1 MDRLTL
7 DVANAVSFL
16 PQNSLAGIE
25 PEVLAAR
32 DVLENGSGAGNDFLG
47 WVSLPE
53 SIAEGDLK
61 RIEDEVARLKALAR
75 KLVVVGIGGS
85 YLGARAVIE
94 ALGGRG
100 SDDME
105 VIYAGHT
112 LDEAYYRRLLRSLE
126 DEDFCVVVISKSGT
140 TTEPAIAFRMLRSE
154 LERRY
159 GREKARQHIVAVT
172 DGAKGA
178 LHGMAAGEG
187 YPAYVIPDNV
197 GGRFS
202 VLTPV
207 GLLPIA
213 AAGFDIRALVAG
225 ALAMRTQVKSDPMSA
240 PLEYAAVRNLL
251 YRSGKKVEVMSS
263 FLYDMHY
270 FAEWWKQLYGESEG
284 KDGKGLLPY
293 SLSFTTDLHSLG
305 QYVQEGERLMFETL
319 VKSTGKGG
327 SLTVEQA
334 SDNSD
339 GLDYLCGKSLTE
351 INRCAERGTMMAHH
365 DGGVPVI
372 EVGVDKIDESSLGEL
387 LYFFEYACGVSGYML
402 GVNPFNQPGVEAY
415 KRNMFKLL
423 GKPGV

>member
-100 SDDME
+100 SDGME

-159 GREKARQHIVAVT
+159 GRERARQHIVAVT

-293 SLSFTTDLHSLG
+293 NLSFTTDLHSLG

-387 LYFFEYACGVSGYML
+387 IYFFEYACGISGYML